1 MIANITEEL
10 FKLTYG
16 AELFLALSMLIL
28 LLLGVKN
35 GDKVTARISY
45 LSIFVLAIT
54 LFIIGRLTPVNSII
68 DNFFIINNVSNI
80 IKTILIIA
88 AIISLF
94 LYIGHLNY
102 NPKNSRFEY
111 PIIILISIIGM
122 LVMVSARDFLT
133 LYMGLEVQSIAIY
146 ILVAINRENIK
157 SSEAGIKYFV
167 LGALSSGVMLY
178 GISLIYGFS
187 GSIFFT
193 DLSHI
198 FANND
203 IYQNESYLGLLI
215 GLILILIGFCFKI
228 SAVPFH
234 MWTPDVYEG
243 APTPVTLYISTV
255 PKVAAF
261 FVMLTMLTG
270 PFLAFSYDWKQIL
283 ICISVA
289 SLLVGSL
296 GAIRQT
302 NLKRLIAYSS
312 INHIGFILLAI
323 ISFKQQGMQAML
335 LYLIIYLVMTFGVF
349 SFLMLIKQSH
359 NSADMADKKPLEDIS
374 SYAGL
379 AKSTPMVAIGMTVI
393 LLSMAGI
400 PPFAGF
406 FAKFFIFKT
415 ILAEG
420 YYKVAVIAAISAVIA
435 LYYYLNIIK
444 IMFFDD
450 AKEVYNKSASR
461 ITIIIYSIVV
471 LFNLLFF
478 IKPNILFN
486 LVNFF

>member
-1 MIANITEEL
+1 MIANIIQEL
-10 FKLTYG
+10 FKLTY
-16 AELFLALSMLIL
+16 AVEAFLAVSILILIL
-28 LLLGVKN
+28 LGIKK

-45 LSIFVLAIT
+45 ISIFILSVA
-54 LFIIGRLTPVNSII
+54 LFLISKINPVSSII
-68 DNFFIINNVSNI
+68 DDFFITNNI
-80 IKTILIIA
+80 IILIKAIIIIA
-88 AIISLF
+88 AIISLL

-102 NPKNSRFEY
+102 NPQNSRFEY
-111 PIIILISIIGM
+111 PIVLLISILGM
-122 LVMVSARDFLT
+122 LVMVSANDFLT

-146 ILVAINRENIK
+146 ILVAINRNNIK
-157 SSEAGIKYFV
+157 SSEAGVKYFV
-167 LGALSSGVMLY
+167 LGALSSGIMLY

-193 DLSHI
+193 DLSGVL
-198 FANND
+198 NNN
-203 IYQNESYLGLLI
+203 IYQDSNYLGLLI
-215 GLILILIGFCFKI
+215 GFILILIGFCFKI

-243 APTPVTLYISTV
+243 APTPVTLYISTA

-261 FVMLTMLTG
+261 FVISTILTG
-270 PFLAFSYDWKQIL
+270 PFLAFVHDWQQI
-283 ICISVA
+283 IVCIAIA
-289 SLLVGSL
+289 SLLVGAL
-296 GAIRQT
+296 GAIKQT

-335 LYLIIYLVMTFGVF
+335 VYLIIYLVMTFGVF
-349 SFLMLIKQSH
+349 AFLMLVKQSH

-379 AKSTPMVAIGMTVI
+379 ARTMPLTAIGMTII

-406 FAKFFIFKT
+406 FAKLFIFKS
-415 ILAEG
+415 ILAAG
-420 YYKVAVIAAISAVIA
+420 YYKVAIIAAISAVIA

-444 IMFFDD
+444 IMFFDE
-450 AKEVYNKSASR
+450 AKQVYKKVASR
-461 ITIIIYSIVV
+461 ITLIIYSFAV

-478 IKPNILFN
+478 IKPNFIFN
-486 LVNFF
+486 LANFF